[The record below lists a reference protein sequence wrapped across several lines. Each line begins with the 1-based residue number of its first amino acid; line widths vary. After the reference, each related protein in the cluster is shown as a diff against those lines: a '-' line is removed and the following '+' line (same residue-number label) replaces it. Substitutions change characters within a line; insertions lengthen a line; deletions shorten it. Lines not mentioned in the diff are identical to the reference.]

1 MHFGAS
7 LNTLI
12 SLITLNPLLPFSAI
26 FNSLLLTS
34 LPFAFGAVLN
44 LLNHL
49 KPPIA
54 FQRLFSASISFT
66 IRFAESRN
74 AIASAF

>member
-34 LPFAFGAVLN
+34 LPFAFGAA
-44 LLNHL
+44 L
-49 KPPIA
+49 KVIIA
-54 FQRLFSASISFT
+54 FQRLFNPSISFT